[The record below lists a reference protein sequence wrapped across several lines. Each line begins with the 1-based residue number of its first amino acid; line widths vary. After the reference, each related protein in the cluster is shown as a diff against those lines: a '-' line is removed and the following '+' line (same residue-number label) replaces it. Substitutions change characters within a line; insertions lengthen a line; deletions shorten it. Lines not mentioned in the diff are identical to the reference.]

1 MPTVF
6 RFGPYRVFFF
16 SNEGDPRE
24 PVHVHVE
31 GDGGEAKLW
40 LDPTVTVA
48 SSRGFSR
55 QQLAEVATMVAFRRK
70 DIERRWHEHFG

>member
-1 MPTVF
+1 MSMSKET
-6 RFGPYRVFFF
+6 
-16 SNEGDPRE
+16 
-24 PVHVHVE
+24 
-31 GDGGEAKLW
+31 GGEAKLW
-40 LDPTVTVA
+40 LDTTITVA